1 MERVI
6 VDRFEGSFAVVEAG
20 LDRMRNVPRAQLP
33 LGTREGDVLLFDG
46 RTYRKDAAAT
56 GERTS
61 TMRSRTHKLF
71 GD

>member
-20 LDRMRNVPRAQLP
+20 LGRMRNVPLAQLP

>member
-1 MERVI
+1 
-6 VDRFEGSFAVVEAG
+6 
-20 LDRMRNVPRAQLP
+20 MRNVPRAQLP

>member
-20 LDRMRNVPRAQLP
+20 LGRMRNVPRAQLP